1 MFKFGNPLM
10 KVVSHAEFKLRSF
23 LNGISHQ
30 IGASVFSA
38 TSESADGK
46 SAKLFYLLN
55 LIFFIS
61 LIVLS
66 PDKITQELSPIKL
79 GYTTLDG
86 FQDVA
91 ELLRNLVP
99 F

>member
-1 MFKFGNPLM
+1 M
-10 KVVSHAEFKLRSF
+10 KAVSYAEFKLRSF
-23 LNGISHQ
+23 LNGISHH
-30 IGASVFSA
+30 ISASVFPA
-38 TSESADGK
+38 TSESADSK

-55 LIFFIS
+55 LTLFIS
-61 LIVLS
+61 LLLLS
-66 PDKITQELSPIKL
+66 PDKITQELSPIKP